1 MAKKYDVLEWLE
13 GFEKD
18 KREFDFDTDVL
29 LSNSKI
35 LFPGRFYILKY
46 KAVTEKP
53 YNAMPIVISMGLSK
67 KDPKSFLCID
77 LCLIPRT
84 ARIKFVKYIFDLFE
98 KEISENME
106 KCWNVEDAD
115 NQKQIIRFSYELVD
129 KLPVMK
135 PLKYAVKKYKI
146 ENTYRIYSVPFS
158 GVYKIIGKLPD
169 KNRMVNGN
177 ITDEQAKFLKKNQK

>member
-1 MAKKYDVLEWLE
+1 MAKKYDILEWLE

-29 LSNSKI
+29 LSKSKI
-35 LFPGRFYILKY
+35 LFPGRFYILNY

-115 NQKQIIRFSYELVD
+115 NQKQIIKFSYELVD

-158 GVYKIIGKLPD
+158 GVYKIIGNLPD

-177 ITDEQAKFLKKNQK
+177 IADEQAKFLRKNKK